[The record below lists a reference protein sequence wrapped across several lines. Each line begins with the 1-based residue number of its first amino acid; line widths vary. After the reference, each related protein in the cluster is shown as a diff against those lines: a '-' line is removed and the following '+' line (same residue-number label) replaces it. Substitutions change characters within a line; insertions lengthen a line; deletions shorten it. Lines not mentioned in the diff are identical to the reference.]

1 MLCLLRT
8 GLRELDGGGK
18 MAQAQRRHIASGLL
32 TAAMALALGGCTLQ
46 SPIATDTPTP
56 TSGSAVAAATAT
68 STTAATATPA
78 PHATPTP
85 SGPPICQPNQLSLA
99 IQTSQGAAGH
109 IAQQDQFTNKSNATC
124 TLYGYPGAVMLDSQQ
139 KPIATKTNWQTT
151 GFSYSNQQKQLVTL
165 HPGGVAYFIVEW
177 SDVPV
182 GTETSC
188 PTATYLSVTPPNDF
202 SVLTA
207 ADSINACNGGTLGI
221 SPVEPNKIW
230 P

>member
-8 GLRELDGGGK
+8 GFLELDGGGK
-18 MAQAQRRHIASGLL
+18 MAQAQWRHIAGGLL
-32 TAAMALALGGCTLQ
+32 AAMALALGGCGLQ
-46 SPIATDTPTP
+46 SPIVMDTPTA
-56 TSGSAVAAATAT
+56 TSGPAVAAATAT
-68 STTAATATPA
+68 TTTGATAAPA
-78 PHATPTP
+78 PHATNTP
-85 SGPPICQPNQLSLA
+85 SGPATCQPNQLTLSM
-99 IQTSQGAAGH
+99 QTSQGAMGH
-109 IAQQDQFTNKSNATC
+109 VAQQDEFTNKSTTTC

-139 KPIATKTNWQTT
+139 KTIATKTNWQTT

-182 GTETSC
+182 GAETSC
-188 PTATYLSVTPPNDF
+188 PTSTYLSVTPPNDF
-202 SVLTA
+202 SVITI
-207 ADSINACNGGTLGI
+207 ADQINACNGGTLGM